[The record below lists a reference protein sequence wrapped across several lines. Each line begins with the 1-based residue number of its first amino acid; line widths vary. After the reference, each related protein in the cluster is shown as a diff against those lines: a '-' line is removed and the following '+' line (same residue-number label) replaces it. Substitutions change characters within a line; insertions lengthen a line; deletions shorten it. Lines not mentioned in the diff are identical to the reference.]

1 MVQVLLRKGAK
12 SYIALFSS
20 RLTPLMVASSRNA
33 LSTVHCLIGAT
44 DARLALEVTNQSG
57 QTAADMSGNHVIRAL
72 LLEEQQRCI
81 CIHPPDE

>member
-12 SYIALFSS
+12 SNIALFSS

-33 LSTVHCLIGAT
+33 LSTVRCLLEAT

-57 QTAADMSGNHVIRAL
+57 QTAADMSGNHVIRTL
-72 LLEEQQRCI
+72 LLEERQSIR
-81 CIHPPDE
+81 PPDE